1 MTLIALRR
9 CRVILAGILIGLGM
23 APHLSL
29 AADPEWPT
37 RPVRFILPL
46 GAGSGADAIARLF
59 GSRLA
64 DKWGKPVTVENRPG
78 ADGILAITSFLNADD
93 DHTLLLTATSAFTAH
108 PYLHETLPYNVN
120 RLMPVA
126 RMTDSLVAL
135 AVPANMPVN
144 TVGDLVA
151 LAKSQPGKL
160 NSASITG
167 LLDLVFTNFVVAN
180 SLKVEKVPYRN
191 PIDALNDLAVGR
203 IHMLMTSYAIL
214 RPQAEAGRVKMLAL
228 TNNKP
233 AAFAIN
239 MATAAQA
246 GYPELTV
253 DGLVGLFAVEK
264 MSPAIR
270 RKIASDIFA
279 ISEDPEVARR
289 MALAGQVLN
298 PGGPDEFR
306 SSFTQQI
313 EQAARI
319 GKTLGIKPAT
329 LPAK

>member
-1 MTLIALRR
+1 MVFKALRR
-9 CRVILAGILIGLGM
+9 CRGLLAALLIGMGLV
-23 APHLSL
+23 PHASL
-29 AADPEWPT
+29 AADPDWPT
-37 RPVRFILPL
+37 RPVRMILPL
-46 GAGSGADAIARLF
+46 GAGSGADTIARLF

-64 DKWGKPVTVENRPG
+64 EKWGKPVTVENRPG
-78 ADGILAITSFLNADD
+78 ADGLIAITSFLNADD

-108 PYLHETLPYNVN
+108 PYLHDTLPYNVN
-120 RLMPVA
+120 RLIPVA

-160 NSASITG
+160 NAASITG
-167 LLDLVFTNFVVAN
+167 LLDLVFTNFTVAN
-180 SLKVEKVPYRN
+180 GLKVEKVPYRN
-191 PIDALNDLAVGR
+191 PVDALNDLAVGR

-239 MATAAQA
+239 IATAAQA

-270 RKIASDIFA
+270 RKIAADILA
-279 ISEDPEVARR
+279 ISEDPEIARR
-289 MALAGQVLN
+289 MTAAGQVLN

-306 SSFTQQI
+306 SSFTLQI

-329 LPAK
+329 IAGK